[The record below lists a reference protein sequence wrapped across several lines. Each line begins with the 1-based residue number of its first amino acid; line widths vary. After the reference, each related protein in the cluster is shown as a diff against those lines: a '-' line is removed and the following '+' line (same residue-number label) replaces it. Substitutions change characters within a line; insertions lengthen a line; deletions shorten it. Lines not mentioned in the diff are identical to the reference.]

1 MVSQEIYQDGR
12 VLPLFKSKFL
22 NKFNNVDKNLVIDLS
37 NKLSLLDKE
46 YKKLDENKLTVY
58 KREKSI
64 GEKLRKK

>member
-1 MVSQEIYQDGR
+1 MVSQEICQDGR